1 MSEGGDKDTLLTAVK
16 KGDVRL
22 LESGADVNK
31 LDGDGQVA
39 LISAARNGHSDCV
52 KSLLEAGAN
61 VNIMDNEGDSALYAA
76 ADNGHLQCIDVL
88 LKAGADVNMNI
99 KKSFEDEDDDSD
111 DSSENEDG
119 ILSTPLMAAVTKN
132 YNECVQKLVEAGA
145 DVSITT
151 KSGQTPL
158 NVAAGKG
165 HQQCLQLLIQ
175 AGADVNLSTEM
186 ELEYFGL
193 MYWTAVTAASSN
205 DSSECLD
212 ILLKA
217 GANPDG
223 EALLKAAMYGN
234 EKCVELLLN
243 AGANVNQLDA
253 WSDTPLILAS
263 RCGNIRIV
271 DLLLAAGAD
280 VNITSGLYEH
290 EGQPALGFAAYYE
303 VDPYGYE
310 GQEGSMK
317 DRIRCMKSLLRAGAH
332 VNIRDKPENHSALQ
346 HLITTFENTAW
357 KPAKKKM
364 KLLFAAGDN
373 SDSSEPADIDLP
385 DFLQDL
391 VEVRLDLKQICRNW
405 IRKYL
410 LKLNKNMN
418 LFVRV
423 SKLGL
428 PELLTQYL
436 LYDMT
441 LEEEDDDDNNG
452 YDDEEDDAD
461 DKEED
466 EMEEE
471 KDIETKITVNE

>member
-1 MSEGGDKDTLLTAVK
+1 MSEGGDEDTLLTAVE

-22 LESGADVNK
+22 LESLVQSGADVNEP
-31 LDGDGQVA
+31 DGDGQVA
-39 LISAARNGHSDCV
+39 LISAAGNGHSDCV

-61 VNIMDNEGDSALYAA
+61 VNILDNEGDSALYTA
-76 ADNGHLQCIDVL
+76 ADNGHLQCIDLL
-88 LKAGADVNMNI
+88 LKVGTDVNMNI
-99 KKSFEDEDDDSD
+99 KKSFEDEDDDS
-111 DSSENEDG
+111 SGNEDW

-132 YNECVQKLVEAGA
+132 YFECVQRLVEAGA
-145 DVSITT
+145 DVNVTT
-151 KSGQTPL
+151 KNGQTPL

-165 HQQCLQLLIQ
+165 YQQCLQILIQ

-193 MYWTAVTAASSN
+193 INWSAVTAASSN

-234 EKCVELLLN
+234 EKCVDLLLKS
-243 AGANVNQLDA
+243 GANVNQLDA

-357 KPAKKKM
+357 KPAKKNM

-373 SDSSEPADIDLP
+373 SDGSEPADTDLP

-410 LKLNKNMN
+410 LKLNKNTN

-441 LEEEDDDDNNG
+441 LEEEDDDSSVG
-452 YDDEEDDAD
+452 YDDEEE
-461 DKEED
+461 EED
-466 EMEEE
+466 DDEVEEE
-471 KDIETKITVNE
+471 MGTKKTKITENE